1 MFDIF
6 SEASLIDY
14 NKLGNSFGFIALMES
29 THHYYYICQNQQG
42 KEEQN
47 KPNNKISPKKLN
59 SVNPLVIVTN
69 KKGS

>member
-14 NKLGNSFGFIALMES
+14 NKLGNSFGFIALTES

-47 KPNNKISPKKLN
+47 KPNNKISPKK
-59 SVNPLVIVTN
+59 
-69 KKGS
+69 